1 MQNLKLLSVSNILGF
16 IVVILLNTLANA
28 LPIAGRNTGEIS
40 DLYPS
45 LFTPAGFTFS
55 IWGLIY
61 LLLLCFVVY
70 QSRVLWTK
78 ETPLFLKQIGWWFF
92 ISCAANA
99 LWILAWHHLHTGLAM
114 ILMLVILFSLI
125 KIYTNLEIGRRSTST
140 AERYLVHL
148 PFSVYLAWIT
158 VATIANFSILLI
170 DLGWNGGENPQIWTV
185 AVLITAVII
194 GWILIWNRR
203 DPAYLLVLIWAFWG
217 ILYKRS
223 LDTLTEDRLIEI
235 TLYIGIA
242 ALIAGVIW
250 SFLRKN
256 NAGENRLD

>member
-1 MQNLKLLSVSNILGF
+1 MQKSTLFSIFNLLGF
-16 IVVILLNTLANA
+16 VAVIVLNALANA

-61 LLLLCFVVY
+61 LLLLGFAIY
-70 QSRVLWTK
+70 QSRALWTN
-78 ETPLFLKQIGWWFF
+78 ESPSFLKQIGWWFF
-92 ISCAANA
+92 ISCVANA
-99 LWILAWHHLHTGLAM
+99 LWILAWHHLHIGLAM
-114 ILMLVILFSLI
+114 ALMLVILFSLI
-125 KIYTNLEIGRRSTST
+125 KIYTNLEIGRRSTGA
-140 AERYLVHL
+140 AERFLVHL
-148 PFSVYLAWIT
+148 PFSVYLGWIT

-170 DLGWNGGENPQIWTV
+170 DLGWTGGKNPQMWTV
-185 AVLITAVII
+185 VILLTAVAI
-194 GWILIWNRR
+194 GWVLIWNRR

-223 LDTLTEDRLIEI
+223 LDTLTEDRLIEM
-235 TLYIGIA
+235 TLYFGIA

-256 NAGENRLD
+256 TADEKKVV